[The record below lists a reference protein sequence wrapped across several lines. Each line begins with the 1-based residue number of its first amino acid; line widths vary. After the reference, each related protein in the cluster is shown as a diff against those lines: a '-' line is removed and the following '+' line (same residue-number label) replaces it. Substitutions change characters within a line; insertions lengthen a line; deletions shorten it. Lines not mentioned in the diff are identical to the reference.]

1 RQTVVISRAGQK
13 LIDDNS
19 VQAAQIAASYKD
31 QLGAERYEL
40 LLDLLTELEQGG
52 PAPISGE

>member
-1 RQTVVISRAGQK
+1 VVISRAGQK

-19 VQAAQIAASYKD
+19 VQAAKIAANYRD

-40 LLDLLTELEQGG
+40 LLDLLTELEQGK
-52 PAPISGE
+52 PAPTSGE